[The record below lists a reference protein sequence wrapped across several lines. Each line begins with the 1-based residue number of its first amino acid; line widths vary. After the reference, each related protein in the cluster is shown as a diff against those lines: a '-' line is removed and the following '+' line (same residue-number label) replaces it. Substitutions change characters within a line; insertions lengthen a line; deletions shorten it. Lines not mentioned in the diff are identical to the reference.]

1 MASAWGSSW
10 GAYWGNS
17 WGSISVSTG
26 PTPAGRKRKSRKRK
40 VFVEL
45 DGEILLFNTASEAY
59 SYLKTSEKEAPV
71 VSALTGKKLKKPAK
85 VVVEVEPDVISV
97 PQITA
102 YVEDQRLPY
111 DVDLLIRQL
120 NFMRLLEIQ
129 EQMDEELIILLMGS

>member
-10 GAYWGNS
+10 GVYWGSS
-17 WGSISVSTG
+17 WGSISVSRE
-26 PTPAGRKRKSRKRK
+26 TPAGRKRKSRKRK

-45 DGEILLFNTASEAY
+45 DGEILLFNTSSEAY

-85 VVVEVEPDVISV
+85 VVQEVKPDVISV

-102 YVEDQRLPY
+102 YIEDQRLPY
-111 DVDLLIRQL
+111 DVDLLIKQL

>member
-1 MASAWGSSW
+1 MASAWGGSW

-17 WGSISVSTG
+17 WGSIAVPSSG
-26 PTPAGRKRKSRKRK
+26 AGRKRKSRKRK

-59 SYLKTSEKEAPV
+59 SYLKTSEKEAQV

-85 VVVEVEPDVISV
+85 VVQDVKPDVISV

-102 YVEDQRLPY
+102 YIEDQRLPY
-111 DVDLLIRQL
+111 DVDLLIKQF
-120 NFMRLLEIQ
+120 NFIRLLEIQ